1 MAKSQSTR
9 RDTVPAV
16 AYYRMSSDKQDASI
30 GDQRN
35 EVERY
40 AIEHGYHIVREYV
53 DEGISG
59 DATERRTQFQAMHK
73 AACNGRDF
81 TAILVWDIDRFGR
94 FDSMEAGYWVHPL
107 RRAGVRL
114 VSVADGVLEWDDF
127 TGRVMYSIKAEGK
140 HQFLR
145 DLSRN
150 TMRSKLA
157 AAQQGYWLGKVP
169 FGYRLESDATASG
182 KRKRCRLVLSDAAAV
197 DTVRRIFALYLRGH
211 SLRAI
216 AIILNGEGAPCC
228 GKCWSSSTVQ
238 QVLINETYTGTYRW
252 NVRQTGKYYSIAAG
266 EVAERKRGRSSER
279 DWIVRQDNHPAIID
293 RTQFDQVQLALYQRR
308 RQTTPHRNGGGFLL
322 SGLCRCG
329 KCGAAMVG
337 RADRNTNKPRYICK
351 GNVESGKCDRNSVS
365 QEALLDNIVA
375 ALQDKVLAPQNV
387 ERIKAALRRRLASNV
402 DRVDR
407 ADLNRRLATVDAKL
421 AKAKRRLVEVESD
434 LLDVVQSEV
443 RRLLADQD
451 RLQAAI
457 KAARTP
463 RQPHFAAVMQRL
475 DAAIE
480 QLQRLR
486 EAVKDSDPGMIRE
499 FLRQS
504 IDRVEVQ
511 STKVK
516 YGRRDVY
523 RLERGSIYLRS
534 DELAEL
540 SSTTRR
546 ESFR

>member
-1 MAKSQSTR
+1 MAKRQSTR
-9 RDTVPAV
+9 TGTILAV
-16 AYYRMSSDKQDASI
+16 AYYRMSSDKQEASI
-30 GDQRN
+30 GDQRTA
-35 EVERY
+35 VERY
-40 AIEHGYHIVREYV
+40 AIEHGYHIVREYI

-81 TAILVWDIDRFGR
+81 AAILVWDIDRFGR

-107 RRAGVRL
+107 RRAGVKL
-114 VSVADGVLEWDDF
+114 VSVADGVVGWDDF

-157 AAQQGYWLGKVP
+157 AALQGYWLGKVP
-169 FGYRLESDATASG
+169 FGYRLKSDATASG
-182 KRKRCRLVLSDAAAV
+182 RRKRSRLVLSDAAVV
-197 DTVRRIFALYLRGH
+197 DTVRQIFALYLRGH

-216 AIILNGEGAPCC
+216 AITLNGEGAPCC
-228 GKCWSSSTVQ
+228 GKHWSSSAVQ
-238 QVLINETYTGTYRW
+238 QVLVNETYTGTYRW
-252 NVRQTGKYYSIAAG
+252 NVRQTGKYYAIAAG
-266 EVAERKRGRSSER
+266 EVAECKRARSSEH
-279 DWIVRQDNHPAIID
+279 DWIVRENNHPAIID
-293 RTQFDQVQLALYQRR
+293 RKLFAQVQLALNQRR

-322 SGLCRCG
+322 TGLCRCG

-365 QEALLDNIVA
+365 QEVLLDNIVA
-375 ALQDKVLAPQNV
+375 ALQDKLLAPHNV
-387 ERIKAALRRRLASNV
+387 ERIKAALRKQLASNV
-402 DRVDR
+402 EQSDPAELKRQ
-407 ADLNRRLATVDAKL
+407 LGTVEAKL

-434 LLDVVQSEV
+434 LLDVVQTEV
-443 RRLLADQD
+443 RRLLAEQD
-451 RLQAAI
+451 ELQAAI
-457 KAARTP
+457 QAARTP
-463 RQPHFAAVMQRL
+463 RQSLFADVVQKL

-486 EAVKDSDPGMIRE
+486 DAVKECDPATIRE

-523 RLERGSIYLRS
+523 RLERGSIFLRS
-534 DELAEL
+534 DELAKL
-540 SSTTRR
+540 SSTSGRGSYR
-546 ESFR
+546 